1 MNEVSRICRAV
12 TLSASNKQEVV
23 LGAQSRTM
31 SNAECC
37 RRGVVVR
44 LDLLLPD
51 AEWKNNG
58 RLGCGM
64 VVRSVELR
72 GREREGALEVCL
84 SSFLEGTT
92 SKQWLSVSH

>member
-1 MNEVSRICRAV
+1 MNEVSRICRTV
-12 TLSASNKQEVV
+12 TLSASNKQEAV
-23 LGAQSRTM
+23 LGAQSKTM

-72 GREREGALEVCL
+72 GREKELWRFVCRA
-84 SSFLEGTT
+84 SSRGTT